1 MKKLLFILTLLLTLT
16 GCTAPAEPTL
26 ATIPTPPSIP
36 HEQTPSQILSAALDR
51 TLSAPSFTVEYRVN
65 GQPVATQSV
74 IAGEACE
81 PAAELI
87 RNPNFLADFCAMG
100 LRAIPS
106 NTGTIRYE
114 VTGLTADDLSALLG
128 IEIAAGEDCSVALE
142 TNEKGYLTRFEY
154 QAGPSSGSITVSQ
167 IGSAD

>member
-36 HEQTPSQILSAALDR
+36 QEQTPSQILSAALDR

-87 RNPNFLADFCAMG
+87 RNPNFLADFFAMG